1 MKRFM
6 FPVSAALAL
15 MLTLVPAAHPYAY
28 NPWTTMSGAKNAV
41 INPFVYTTSLNP
53 FGMSIDVL
61 GWYGFTPN
69 FDIAVNA
76 ATLSFSSSGFSYGGS
91 WVMPRYDFG
100 NNNIAALQ
108 LKMTPSGSL
117 MLYDVVPQYQFFWEN
132 DVLATE
138 LNAYVDVSFVYANT
152 SFSSSVGTKAG
163 LYAAPVFKLFK
174 SLYLFCEIDPA
185 YTFGIASAFDLA
197 IVPGI
202 TILLNEGK
210 HQICVGVP
218 LGNVLHVAGGSTTV
232 SVTPGI
238 AVWYWTAI
246 ETGKK

>member
-1 MKRFM
+1 MRRIQFSL
-6 FPVSAALAL
+6 PAVLTAVLLALAPL
-15 MLTLVPAAHPYAY
+15 AEPYAY
-28 NPWTTMSGAKNAV
+28 NPWTTMSGAGNAV
-41 INPFVYTTSLNP
+41 VNPFIYTSSLNP
-53 FGMSIDVL
+53 FGMSVDVL

-108 LKMTPSGSL
+108 LKMTPSGTS
-117 MLYDVVPQYQFFWEN
+117 MVFDVVPQYQFFWEN
-132 DVLATE
+132 DALAAE
-138 LNAYVDVSFVYANT
+138 LNAYVDVSIAG
-152 SFSSSVGTKAG
+152 SSVGAKAG

-185 YTFGIASAFDLA
+185 YTFGSAPAFDLG

-202 TILLNEGK
+202 TLLFNEGK
-210 HQICVGVP
+210 HQICIGVP
-218 LGNVLHVAGGSTTV
+218 LGNVVHVAGGSTAVGV
-232 SVTPGI
+232 SPGV

-246 ETGKK
+246 ETAKK